1 MNKEGSEIDK
11 NSVEKELIIM
21 QTKRRRRKI
30 ISNNKKFLFSLFI
43 KIWNFNIYVDVQQST
58 IMQ

>member
-1 MNKEGSEIDK
+1 MNKEASEIDK

-21 QTKRRRRKI
+21 QTKWRRREINK
-30 ISNNKKFLFSLFI
+30 NNKKLLFLLFI
-43 KIWNFNIYVDVQQST
+43 KIWNFNINVDVQQST